1 LDSAD
6 NILKIVHDDSSVK
19 SLEASGSGS
28 QTPWLSNINADG
40 NTLLNIPNIDLVDTG
55 GFGDG
60 RITFDANEDSDTW
73 IGNDN
78 VIDQVRFVANGAP
91 QAFYNPS
98 GWIFFNRVVL
108 FPPSFLEVTGQSP
121 ASVPTP
127 FIGTRNMF
135 VDNTTG
141 SPIGQ
146 LSVKNSDGLTVSL
159 EGAGGG
165 GGADTDLNNLV
176 NTSVNRSLIPDGVT
190 RDLGDFVRQW
200 RNIHS
205 TGIIFSDEI
214 QLIGD
219 FDQVS
224 GSFDVGGNA
233 TFTGSV
239 FSINSTTINL
249 GNSSSDNINFNG
261 RLDTHI
267 IPDDDNRY
275 DLGEPGREF
284 RSGFFDGVVQTDSLQ
299 VDAGSTFIGPG
310 KFQSSLEI
318 DGALNHDGS
327 TIGFFGRTP
336 QTKNTVPFATFSLAS
351 VVIAFNTLRGAL
363 LDYGLIQ

>member
-1 LDSAD
+1 MPIDDILDLELGGNIEYLFAGGAFLFGNVTGAYLEARDLPLPSTPGANRGRIFLDSAD

-135 VDNTTG
+135 A
-141 SPIGQ
+141 II
-146 LSVKNSDGLTVSL
+146 
-159 EGAGGG
+159 
-165 GGADTDLNNLV
+165 
-176 NTSVNRSLIPDGVT
+176 R
-190 RDLGDFVRQW
+190 RDRQ
-200 RNIHS
+200 
-205 TGIIFSDEI
+205 
-214 QLIGD
+214 
-219 FDQVS
+219 
-224 GSFDVGGNA
+224 
-233 TFTGSV
+233 
-239 FSINSTTINL
+239 
-249 GNSSSDNINFNG
+249 
-261 RLDTHI
+261 
-267 IPDDDNRY
+267 
-275 DLGEPGREF
+275 
-284 RSGFFDGVVQTDSLQ
+284 
-299 VDAGSTFIGPG
+299 
-310 KFQSSLEI
+310 
-318 DGALNHDGS
+318 
-327 TIGFFGRTP
+327 
-336 QTKNTVPFATFSLAS
+336 
-351 VVIAFNTLRGAL
+351 
-363 LDYGLIQ
+363 